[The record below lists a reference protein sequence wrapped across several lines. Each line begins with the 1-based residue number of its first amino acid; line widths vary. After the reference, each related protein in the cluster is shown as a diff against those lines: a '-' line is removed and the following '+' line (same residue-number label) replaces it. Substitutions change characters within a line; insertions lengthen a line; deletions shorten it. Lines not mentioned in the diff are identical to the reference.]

1 MKLYPILVEARKL
14 WDSND
19 SSEYICDNL
28 QIAMDH
34 RREEQGLPTLQ
45 DYPEIEPLLD
55 FIADDIKGE
64 FSVRAMLFTPTQRV
78 RGLTPQQELQ
88 VRMYREG
95 LWQRLFDFATEQ
107 DTQP

>member
-14 WDSND
+14 WDAND
-19 SSEYICDNL
+19 FSEYICDNL

-34 RREEQGLPTLQ
+34 RREEQGLPPLL
-45 DYPEIEPLLD
+45 DHPEIEPLLE
-55 FIADDIKGE
+55 FIDDELKGE
-64 FSVRAMLFTPTQRV
+64 FSVRTMLFTPLQRL

-88 VRMYREG
+88 LRTYREG

-107 DTQP
+107 DTQS